1 LSQRKTNTYLQMETH
16 ERLKLMISR
25 LGITQSEFAD
35 KMGIQR
41 SSISHLLSG
50 RNKPGFS
57 FFEKLLET
65 FPEINIEWFVSEKG
79 DMLKTKLKDHDELD
93 FDLPGDSLENQD
105 IDADETP
112 VADIELSGQNNV
124 DKPLKKN
131 DEKKPEIEKIL
142 IIYDNKT
149 FEEILPNQV

>member
-1 LSQRKTNTYLQMETH
+1 METH

-79 DMLKTKLKDHDELD
+79 DMLKTKLKKHDELD
-93 FDLPGDSLENQD
+93 FDSPGDSLENQD
-105 IDADETP
+105 VGIEENS

-124 DKPLKKN
+124 DKLLKKN

>member
-1 LSQRKTNTYLQMETH
+1 METH

-79 DMLKTKLKDHDELD
+79 DMLKTKLKKHDELD
-93 FDLPGDSLENQD
+93 FDSPGDSLENQD
-105 IDADETP
+105 VGIEENS

-124 DKPLKKN
+124 DKLLKKN

-149 FEEILPNQV
+149 FEEILPNQI

>member
-1 LSQRKTNTYLQMETH
+1 METH

-79 DMLKTKLKDHDELD
+79 DMLKTKLKKHDELD
-93 FDLPGDSLENQD
+93 FDSSGDSLENQD
-105 IDADETP
+105 VGIEENS

-124 DKPLKKN
+124 DKLLKKN

-149 FEEILPNQV
+149 FEEILPNQI

>member
-1 LSQRKTNTYLQMETH
+1 METH
-16 ERLKLMISR
+16 ERLKLMISH

-79 DMLKTKLKDHDELD
+79 DMLKTKLKKHDELD
-93 FDLPGDSLENQD
+93 FDSPGDSLENQD
-105 IDADETP
+105 VGIEENS

-124 DKPLKKN
+124 DKLLKKN

-149 FEEILPNQV
+149 FEEILPNQI